1 VPDKFWPNTHAGS
14 TIVTT
19 KVKICGLKHELALE
33 AALAGGADYVGL
45 VFFAPSPRAVA
56 LDRAR
61 TLAAQ
66 ARGARVK
73 VVALLV
79 DSDDDLL
86 ASVVDAVEPDILQL
100 HGCETPARAAEIRR
114 RFGRQV
120 MKAISV
126 AGPGD
131 AEAALR
137 YADSADLI
145 LFDAKAPAGATR
157 PGGNGAQF
165 PWDLLADVKGKV
177 AYMLSGGLSPDN
189 VAAAIRA
196 TGAGIVDVSS
206 GVESRP
212 GEKDP
217 ALISRFLRVAKAPQH
232 QG

>member
-1 VPDKFWPNTHAGS
+1 M
-14 TIVTT
+14 TI
-19 KVKICGLKHELALE
+19 KVKICGLKDEPALQ

-45 VFFAPSPRAVA
+45 VFYPPSPRAVGLA
-56 LDRAR
+56 RAR

-66 ARGARVK
+66 ARGASVE
-73 VVALLV
+73 VVAL
-79 DSDDDLL
+79 
-86 ASVVDAVEPDILQL
+86 VVDADDRLLANVVEAVQPDILQL
-100 HGCETPARAAEIRR
+100 HGSETPARAAEIRR

-120 MKAISV
+120 MKAIPV
-126 AGPGD
+126 AAPGD
-131 AEAALR
+131 AEAALG
-137 YADSADLI
+137 YAEAADLI

-165 PWDLLADVKGKV
+165 PWSLLADIKGKV

-196 TGAGIVDVSS
+196 TGAGTVDVSS

-217 ALISRFLRVAKAPQH
+217 VLISRFLRAAKAQY

>member
-1 VPDKFWPNTHAGS
+1 V
-14 TIVTT
+14 TI
-19 KVKICGLKHELALE
+19 KVKICGLKDEPALQ
-33 AALAGGADYVGL
+33 AALAGGADYVGF
-45 VFFAPSPRAVA
+45 VFYPPSPRAVD
-56 LDRAR
+56 LERAR

-66 ARGARVK
+66 ARAASVK

-79 DSDDDLL
+79 DADDALL
-86 ASVVDAVEPDILQL
+86 ASVVEAVEPDILQL
-100 HGCETPARAAEIRR
+100 HGSETPARAAEIRR

-120 MKAISV
+120 MKAIPV
-126 AGPGD
+126 AAPGD
-131 AEAALR
+131 AEAALG
-137 YADSADLI
+137 YAEAADLV

-165 PWDLLADVKGKV
+165 PWSLLADIKGKL

-217 ALISRFLRVAKAPQH
+217 ALISSFLRAAKAQQ

>member
-1 VPDKFWPNTHAGS
+1 
-14 TIVTT
+14 
-19 KVKICGLKHELALE
+19 
-33 AALAGGADYVGL
+33 
-45 VFFAPSPRAVA
+45 
-56 LDRAR
+56 
-61 TLAAQ
+61 
-66 ARGARVK
+66 
-73 VVALLV
+73 LV
-79 DSDDDLL
+79 DPDDDLL

-120 MKAISV
+120 MKAIPV

-145 LFDAKAPAGATR
+145 LFDAKASAGATR

-217 ALISRFLRVAKAPQH
+217 ALISRFLRLAKAPQH

>member
-1 VPDKFWPNTHAGS
+1 V
-14 TIVTT
+14 TI
-19 KVKICGLKHELALE
+19 KVKICGLKDEPALQ
-33 AALAGGADYVGL
+33 AALAGGADYVGF
-45 VFFAPSPRAVA
+45 VFFPPSPRAVG

-66 ARGARVK
+66 ARGASVK

-79 DSDDDLL
+79 DADDGLL
-86 ASVVDAVEPDILQL
+86 ASVVEAVDPDILQL
-100 HGCETPARAAEIRR
+100 HGSETPARTAEIRR

-120 MKAISV
+120 MKAIPVEAS
-126 AGPGD
+126 GD
-131 AEAALR
+131 AEAALG
-137 YADSADLI
+137 YAEAADLI

-165 PWDLLADVKGKV
+165 PWSLLADINGKV

-217 ALISRFLRVAKAPQH
+217 ALISRFLRAAKAQH

>member
-1 VPDKFWPNTHAGS
+1 VK
-14 TIVTT
+14 T

-56 LDRAR
+56 LQQAR
-61 TLAAQ
+61 PLAAQ

-79 DSDDDLL
+79 DPDDDLL
-86 ASVVDAVEPDILQL
+86 ASVVDAVDPDILQL
-100 HGCETPARAAEIRR
+100 HGSETPARAAEIRR
-114 RFGRQV
+114 RFDRQV
-120 MKAISV
+120 MKAIPV
-126 AGPGD
+126 AAAGD

-137 YADSADLI
+137 YADVADLI

-165 PWDLLADVKGKV
+165 PWSLLDDVKGKV

-206 GVESRP
+206 GVEGRP

-217 ALISRFLRVAKAPQH
+217 ALISRFLRIAKAQH

>member
-1 VPDKFWPNTHAGS
+1 M
-14 TIVTT
+14 TT

-56 LDRAR
+56 LDRAAS
-61 TLAAQ
+61 LAAR
-66 ARGARVK
+66 ARGARAQ

-79 DSDDDLL
+79 DPDDDLL

-100 HGCETPARAAEIRR
+100 HGGETPARAAEIRR

-120 MKAISV
+120 MKAIPV
-126 AGPGD
+126 AAPGD
-131 AEAALR
+131 AAAALR

-165 PWDLLADVKGKV
+165 PWGLLADVKDKV
-177 AYMLSGGLSPDN
+177 AYMLSGGLSPAN

-206 GVESRP
+206 GVERRP

-217 ALISRFLRVAKAPQH
+217 ALISQFLRLAKAQH